1 MGNKQTVI
9 DLFCGAGGL
18 SLGFEMAGFEILAG
32 VEIEPNF
39 LKSYTNSHKNT
50 LGILE
55 NINHLDLVKH
65 LDKNDINISDIDLVI
80 GGPPCQGFST
90 VGNRMVDDE
99 RNLLVKEFVRI
110 VSDIKPKI
118 FVMENVAGLS
128 SMKNGLGE
136 LIKDELFG
144 LFDEIGYNTT
154 SKVLLA
160 ADYGVPQLRKR
171 IFFVG
176 IRKDFEYNF
185 HFPKPTHFDKGT
197 LFTSNDNL
205 YLTVSDA
212 ISDLPQIECNE
223 HSDNYISEPHNDYQE
238 NLRSGSKK
246 LLNHKAPK
254 HSDIV
259 LERIKNIP
267 QGGNHGDLPE
277 DLKLK
282 RGYPNIYGKLHE
294 NKPADTITGN
304 CGCAS
309 APGKFIHPNA
319 LRVLTVREA
328 SRLQSFPDHI
338 EFFGNASE
346 QYKQV
351 GNAVPPLLAKSLA
364 NEVKKIINE
373 T

>member
-1 MGNKQTVI
+1 MI

-18 SLGFEMAGFEILAG
+18 SLGFEMAGFNILAG

-39 LKSYTNSHKNT
+39 LKTYENSHKNS

-55 NINHLDLVKH
+55 
-65 LDKNDINISDIDLVI
+65 DISKLNLISYLNEKEIDSSTIELII

-90 VGNRMVDDE
+90 VGNRMVDDP
-99 RNLLVKEFVRI
+99 RNSLVKEYVRI
-110 VSDIKPKI
+110 ISDLKPKM
-118 FVMENVAGLS
+118 FVMENVSGLS
-128 SMKNGLGE
+128 SMKNGKGE
-136 LIKDELFG
+136 LVKDELFE
-144 LFDEIGYNTT
+144 LFDNVGYNVNA
-154 SKVLLA
+154 KVLLA

-185 HFPKPTHFDKGT
+185 KFPQPTHYPNNT
-197 LFTSNDNL
+197 LLSSKDTN
-205 YLTVSDA
+205 YLSVNDA
-212 ISDLPQIECNE
+212 ISDLPQIECNQQSYE
-223 HSDNYISEPHNDYQE
+223 YSSNPNNNYQKE
-238 NLRSGSKK
+238 LRGESVQI
-246 LLNHKAPK
+246 LNHKAPT
-254 HSDIV
+254 HSDVV

-277 DLKLK
+277 HLKLK
-282 RGYPNIYGKLHE
+282 KGYPNIYGKLHE

-328 SRLQSFPDHI
+328 SRLQSFPDYI
-338 EFFGNASE
+338 EFFGSNNE

-364 NEVKKIINE
+364 IEVKKALKVINNN
-373 T
+373 